1 MKTTL
6 CVAAQKLSV
15 AAQILCAAA
24 QMENAAAQA
33 HGSNFEECAAAQ
45 MENAAAR
52 IHKSSKTEEILP
64 RAAAQRP
71 HRGRTKPRKSVF
83 RRFIYFWMTCTRPL
97 AKNRS

>member
-1 MKTTL
+1 M
-6 CVAAQKLSV
+6 

-52 IHKSSKTEEILP
+52 IHKSSKIEEILP

-71 HRGRTKPRKSVF
+71 HKAQKASFSMVYLFLDDLYTSPG
-83 RRFIYFWMTCTRPL
+83 
-97 AKNRS
+97 

>member
-15 AAQILCAAA
+15 AAQILCAAV
-24 QMENAAAQA
+24 QIL
-33 HGSNFEECAAAQ
+33 CAAAQ

-52 IHKSSKTEEILP
+52 IHKSSKTEEIP
-64 RAAAQRP
+64 QRAAAQRP
-71 HRGRTKPRKSVF
+71 HKGRTKPRKSVF

-97 AKNRS
+97 AKNRSWDHGGRA

>member
-24 QMENAAAQA
+24 QMVNAAAQA

-45 MENAAAR
+45 TLYAAAR
-52 IHKSSKTEEILP
+52 IHKSSKTEEIPP

-71 HRGRTKPRKSVF
+71 HKAQKVSFSTVYLFLDDLYTSLG
-83 RRFIYFWMTCTRPL
+83 
-97 AKNRS
+97 

>member
-6 CVAAQKLSV
+6 CVATQKLSG

-52 IHKSSKTEEILP
+52 IHKSSKTEEILFL
-64 RAAAQRP
+64 AAAHSP
-71 HRGRTKPRKSVF
+71 HVGRTK
-83 RRFIYFWMTCTRPL
+83 L
-97 AKNRS
+97 